1 MIKQSP
7 PAWLPKIISAPWMC
21 PHPGSWSLAVAPPAW
36 LMTQKSFPLISGGGE
51 DTMWP
56 NQSWL
61 PSVKEIV
68 CFINKFSMY
77 FAVSDYINFLTCL
90 LGWLVSWKWVG
101 SVSILTFNHGNAHTR
116 KMDRF
121 FFAQAPCNQKKFS
134 INKVYWLGKWVEP
147 LSDEATH
154 IGEIKKIDPLTKPAL
169 ATRSVCPI

>member
-1 MIKQSP
+1 MAFILKDQLHLVLSSLQTFITGKNLRS
-7 PAWLPKIISAPWMC
+7 WLNEA
-21 PHPGSWSLAVAPPAW
+21 G
-36 LMTQKSFPLISGGGE
+36 
-51 DTMWP
+51 WP
-56 NQSWL
+56 NRRWL
-61 PSVKEIV
+61 ALVKEFV
-68 CFINKFSMY
+68 CFINKFSTY
-77 FAVSDYINFLTCL
+77 AVSDYINFLTCL